1 MHTSVMSAPRDT
13 ASAARP
19 WYRQRWPWLL
29 MAGPAIVVVAGF
41 ATLWLAASTDD
52 GVIADDYYKRGLLI
66 NRTLER
72 DRARRRAGHRRASS
86 SIAAD
91 GGVRVTLGGNAE
103 VAPAALT
110 LKVAHPTRAGFDRT
124 ATLARGADGGYTGQ
138 VEPLGARALAGHAGN
153 RRVAAADAGRRR
165 RRGRATFGAPAR

>member
-1 MHTSVMSAPRDT
+1 MHTSVMSVPREPV
-13 ASAARP
+13 SAAVP

-41 ATLWLAASTDD
+41 ATLWLAATTDD

-72 DRARRRAGHRRASS
+72 TERGIALGV
-86 SIAAD
+86 AAD
-91 GGVRVTLGGNAE
+91 LTIGADGSVRVTLDGSSG

-124 ATLARGADGGYTGQ
+124 ATLIRGADGAYAGT
-138 VEPLGARALAGHAGN
+138 VEPLGAGRWLVTLETDAWRLPTLPVDG
-153 RRVAAADAGRRR
+153 AD
-165 RRGRATFGAPAR
+165 GRATFGVPAR

>member
-1 MHTSVMSAPRDT
+1 MHTSVMSAPRE
-13 ASAARP
+13 AVPAATP

-41 ATLWLAASTDD
+41 ATLWLAATTDD
-52 GVIADDYYKRGLLI
+52 GVIADDYYKRGLVI

-72 DRARRRAGHRRASS
+72 TERGIALGL
-86 SIAAD
+86 AAD
-91 GGVRVTLGGNAE
+91 LAIGADGAVRVTLGGNSG

-124 ATLARGADGGYTGQ
+124 ATLTRGADGTYAGT
-138 VEPLGARALAGHAGN
+138 VEPLGAGRWL
-153 RRVAAADAGRRR
+153 VTLETDAWRLPTLPVDGAE
-165 RRGRATFGAPAR
+165 GQATFGAPAR